1 MLPGHDKKRSPK
13 FVDLTFSHD
22 LVAFVVLIVQ
32 LFHMLLQ
39 LLDLPWMWHRGGLRI
54 SCMEQGNTKL
64 FVGWHCAY
72 IRIRLNHQR
81 ALGIGI
87 TQLSDEGPEFP

>member
-1 MLPGHDKKRSPK
+1 MMLPGHDKKRSPK

-39 LLDLPWMWHRGGLRI
+39 LLDLPWMWHREGYVFLAWNK
-54 SCMEQGNTKL
+54 ET
-64 FVGWHCAY
+64 
-72 IRIRLNHQR
+72 LNF
-81 ALGIGI
+81 L
-87 TQLSDEGPEFP
+87 